1 MSLGRVPDGQWPGAP
16 APELSL
22 PVTLVPKAGGWTPG
36 PTASLTHTP
45 EQPGPPAQSPGPS
58 VQKLLTEHPLHAR
71 PVRNC
76 RRQSKLCAPWS
87 GGSFHRENGSVKKNV
102 QWEHA
107 GGLSK
112 GGGGGGWKKPER
124 LLHRRQLRR
133 GGGGGKEGHGGCAK
147 PLILEARDGNAA
159 KATDVSS
166 SGDRGP

>member
-87 GGSFHRENGSVKKNV
+87 GGSFHRENGSVKKKRTM
-102 QWEHA
+102 
-107 GGLSK
+107 GTRRRTSK
-112 GGGGGGWKKPER
+112 RWRWGR
-124 LLHRRQLRR
+124 LEETRKVIAQKTAETGRRWGEGRTRR
-133 GGGGGKEGHGGCAK
+133 MC
-147 PLILEARDGNAA
+147 
-159 KATDVSS
+159 
-166 SGDRGP
+166 